1 MNPYDD
7 DDDETLYR
15 KLTAAK
21 IARKRAEEDLKLLTN
36 RIKLLKSE
44 ENKAHKKINETRKR
58 ATDIFGQ
65 RERNQQAA
73 QDKEM
78 RNAIKQQEKNA
89 AIDRHRNMKE
99 QTREN
104 IIR

>member
-1 MNPYDD
+1 MEICFDDVSPSQDSRVETIRFQTRNVKTPRRIHD

-58 ATDIFGQ
+58 ANDIFG
-65 RERNQQAA
+65 
-73 QDKEM
+73 
-78 RNAIKQQEKNA
+78 
-89 AIDRHRNMKE
+89 
-99 QTREN
+99 
-104 IIR
+104 